1 MTMILILASVA
12 VLVAVV
18 CVVLGT
24 VAARRGDSGPDPLDW
39 LMNLR
44 STNGSRFF
52 PTEEAARDFVQD
64 LDEISD
70 QDRDRQPSA

>member
-1 MTMILILASVA
+1 MILILASVA

-44 STNGSRFF
+44 SPSGSPFF